1 LTAARLQELHRRL
14 AAHYGPQRWWPAES
28 AFEVAVGAV
37 LTQNTAWRNVEAA
50 MANLKQAGA
59 LSLGGLLALAPE
71 ELAGLIRPA
80 GYYRLK
86 ERRLRNLLE
95 MLAACGGL
103 PGLAELPLDEARQ
116 RLLAVNGVGPETAD
130 SILLYALDRPAFVVD
145 AYTGR
150 ILARHGLARE
160 KAAYHELQELFTAAL
175 PADPA
180 LYNELHAL
188 LVRLGAGRCRRSRP
202 RCEGCPL
209 EGWPE

>member
-1 LTAARLQELHRRL
+1 VSARRLRELHRRL
-14 AAHYGPQRWWPAES
+14 AAHYGPQHWWPAES

-50 MANLKQAGA
+50 IANLKAAGV
-59 LSLGGLLALAPE
+59 LSPGGLLALAPE
-71 ELAGLIRPA
+71 ELAGFIRPA

-95 MLAACGGL
+95 MLEAAGGL
-103 PGLAELPLDEARQ
+103 EALAALPLPEARA

-150 ILARHGLARE
+150 ILARHGLAPER
-160 KAAYHELQELFTAAL
+160 AAYRELQERFTRAFPPDA
-175 PADPA
+175 A

-188 LVRLGAGRCRRSRP
+188 LVRLGARRCRRSRP

-209 EGWPE
+209 EGWPG